1 MILECPECQT
11 RYDLPVDLPEG
22 GRKVRCAQCSN
33 IWHATHEH
41 IVKEE
46 PAALDVPDEDDI
58 AFEDADA
65 TNDAEEAEQA
75 EAAEAEPAEEGDADS
90 EPDVGFDIDFD
101 ALEDDDEDEDGEA
114 ADDTETPEGPG
125 VEVADPPVAVPETT
139 SAPIVI
145 GRARTHSGNL
155 IAVAAGWMLLIGFV
169 AGVLSLAYTQRVD
182 VVRLLPGAAKAY
194 ERLGIPVNV
203 RGLQFENVQYTWS
216 VDAGRPTL
224 EVHGDIVNVTRQ
236 PLKVPTVVFALRNES
251 DVEVYQWAADVRE
264 EPLEARDRT
273 RFVARIPTPPKSIRS
288 VQVRF
293 AKFR

>member
-11 RYDLPVDLPEG
+11 RYDLPVDLPEK
-22 GRKVRCAQCSN
+22 GRKVRCAQCGHV
-33 IWHATHEH
+33 WHATHEH
-41 IVKEE
+41 IVEE
-46 PAALDVPDEDDI
+46 QPAALDVPDEDDI
-58 AFEDADA
+58 AFEDAVD
-65 TNDAEEAEQA
+65 A
-75 EAAEAEPAEEGDADS
+75 EAADRAEAGDDGSVVAAD
-90 EPDVGFDIDFD
+90 FDFD
-101 ALEDDDEDEDGEA
+101 ALGDDDGETAEDTEA
-114 ADDTETPEGPG
+114 ADEPG
-125 VEVADPPVAVPETT
+125 VEVAGPPVAVPETT
-139 SAPIVI
+139 APPIVI
-145 GRARTHSGNL
+145 GRARGHSRNV
-155 IAVAAGWMLLIGFV
+155 IVVAAGWMLLIGVV

-182 VVRLLPGAAKAY
+182 VVRLLPGTAKAY

-203 RGLQFENVQYTWS
+203 RGLQFENVQYAWS

-236 PLKVPTVVFALRNES
+236 ARKVPTVVFALRNEA

-264 EPLEARDRT
+264 EPLEGRDRT